1 MFEVPPLSALGYQ
14 PGVFCKWYRTTMII
28 CTAKVRIFLIK
39 HNYYAEIFFGNK
51 KAPVET
57 GAAYQNLCITMSVEE
72 T

>member
-1 MFEVPPLSALGYQ
+1 
-14 PGVFCKWYRTTMII
+14 MII